1 MAYGW
6 SSLLSLFN
14 APTGSVIRSNLYFQ
28 YVALEGSIFAV
39 ATDTDLWLLSLEQ
52 EESHQP
58 LMEGKAGV
66 IVDQV
71 G

>member
-28 YVALEGSIFAV
+28 YVALEGSILAV

-58 LMEGKAGV
+58 LMEGKEGV